1 MDREYFCGTP
11 AAFDEIPGRSA
22 QERFASL
29 GLESGKRLDL
39 GSLAGL
45 HERYGFAVYLY
56 FDEHLART
64 STLQDDLEDFRIVPE
79 AARPF
84 MPLPLFLRT
93 IREHDPGFS
102 PESVVVEVIDCSAMQ
117 ETYGCVLRPMP
128 YVRGLLL
135 EPGQ

>member
-1 MDREYFCGTP
+1 MDSGYLCGTS
-11 AAFDEIPGRSA
+11 AAFDELPGRGV
-22 QERFASL
+22 QERFAAL
-29 GLESGKRLDL
+29 GLESGARIGL

-93 IREHDPGFS
+93 MRRHEPAFS
-102 PESVVVEVIDCSAMQ
+102 PEGVAVEVIGCGAMQ
-117 ETYGCVLRPMP
+117 ETYGCVLRPRP

-135 EPGQ
+135 EPGE